1 MDALLHK
8 FYESSAL
15 IIMFILACGAGL
27 LKDSQHSLKSIVS
40 GVVLAG
46 FVAYGVN
53 LLLVSYGVEEN
64 IRVVTV
70 GAAAYLNRYIVDM
83 LDKLARQLTDDPKLF
98 IEHLRKIWKK

>member
-1 MDALLHK
+1 MEHLLHK
-8 FYESSAL
+8 FQESGAL
-15 IIMFILACGAGL
+15 IVMFVLACGAGL

-53 LLLVSYGVEEN
+53 LLLVHYGVEEN

-83 LDKLARQLTDDPKLF
+83 LDKVATQITRDPKLF
-98 IEHLRKIWKK
+98 LEQLRSIWKK